1 MRINEAKAMA
11 KLGVLGRQIEQQGGF
26 ARPGLAQYVEMQ
38 KPVRQMNAKGLGQ
51 LIASMGKAQD

>member
-1 MRINEAKAMA
+1 MA